1 MHRVPLDAEGW
12 RILVRRALGI
22 PDVVGDG
29 GAVEVVT
36 DLIYTA
42 PIAANEVRGRNVE
55 FEEGVGNAILDAV
68 VHAGELGQLDRFIMS
83 RPNSSDNAYGEPD
96 VGEVDNRV
104 LTYARE
110 AAGAPQLPPGLALP
124 LLLQVKA
131 FVTSHPLYPNG

>member
-29 GAVEVVT
+29 VAVEVVT

-68 VHAGELGQLDRFIMS
+68 VHAGELGQLD
-83 RPNSSDNAYGEPD
+83 
-96 VGEVDNRV
+96 NRV

>member
-29 GAVEVVT
+29 VAVEVVT

-42 PIAANEVRGRNVE
+42 RLQPTRCAAAMWNSKRSWQRHPRRRGAR
-55 FEEGVGNAILDAV
+55 
-68 VHAGELGQLDRFIMS
+68 GELGQLDRFIMS

-110 AAGAPQLPPGLALP
+110 AAGAPQLPPDWRCR
-124 LLLQVKA
+124 
-131 FVTSHPLYPNG
+131 SCCRSRRS